1 MNFPPNCSVFKDLTP
16 LNVNDSI
23 EDKEFF
29 KTSASKE
36 VLPKTNTAEPQLENY
51 LEKIE
56 HVQLI
61 MPEPDLQLEF
71 ESEEFDFL
79 QAYNRVYDFK

>member
-1 MNFPPNCSVFKDLTP
+1 MNFPPNCAVFKDLTP
-16 LNVNDSI
+16 LNVNDSM
-23 EDKEFF
+23 EEREWF

-36 VLPKTNTAEPQLENY
+36 VLPKTNTEEPQLQDY

-56 HVQLI
+56 HVQLL
-61 MPEPDLQLEF
+61 MPEPDLQLDF
-71 ESEEFDFL
+71 AIEEFDFL

>member
-1 MNFPPNCSVFKDLTP
+1 MNFAPNCAVFKDLTP
-16 LNVNDSI
+16 LNVNDSM
-23 EDKEFF
+23 EEKEWF
-29 KTSASKE
+29 KTNSAKE
-36 VLPKTNTAEPQLENY
+36 VTTKTNSEEPQLEDY

-61 MPEPDLQLEF
+61 MPEPELQLDF
-71 ESEEFDFL
+71 LYEEFDFL